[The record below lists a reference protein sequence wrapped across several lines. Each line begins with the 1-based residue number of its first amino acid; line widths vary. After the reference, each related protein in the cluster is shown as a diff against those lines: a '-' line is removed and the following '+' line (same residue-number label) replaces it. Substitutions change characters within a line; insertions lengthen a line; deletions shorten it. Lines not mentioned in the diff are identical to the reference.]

1 VVTPRVEVEDAVVDF
16 GAIRALD
23 HVSLAVDPGKVLAVL
38 GPSGSG
44 KSTLLRA
51 VTGLQPLDHGCVRI
65 DGRDQ
70 APIAVHERGV
80 GLMFQDQAL
89 FPHRDV
95 GGNVAFGLRMQG
107 LARAAI
113 ERRVGELLELVGLP
127 DAARRPVGELSGGE
141 QQRVAL
147 ARALA
152 PEPKV
157 LLLDE
162 PLGAL
167 DRTLRERLAGDLRR
181 LFTDTGLTVVAV
193 THDQAEAFALADR
206 IAVMEDGAV
215 LQSGPPV
222 SVWERPV
229 DRRVAVQL
237 GHTNLV
243 SAVVRGGVAA
253 TPWGPLPVAAGDGP
267 ADLLVR
273 ATGVVLDPDGPL
285 PAEVRAATFQG
296 SRTTLAL
303 AVDAGHPGAPL
314 LRAEVPSHDAPR
326 RDEPCRVRIEPAAV
340 VVLAP

>member
-1 VVTPRVEVEDAVVDF
+1 MTPRVEVRDAVVTF

-23 HVSLAVDPGKVLAVL
+23 HVSVAVEPGEVLAVL

-51 VTGLQPLDHGCVRI
+51 VTGLQRLDHGRVLL

-70 APIAVHERGV
+70 ERVPVHERGV

-95 GGNVAFGLRMQG
+95 AGNLAFGLRMQG
-107 LARAAI
+107 LDRATIEARV
-113 ERRVGELLELVGLP
+113 RELLVLVGLH
-127 DAARRPVGELSGGE
+127 DAGDRPVGELSGGE

-152 PEPKV
+152 PEPRV

-167 DRTLRERLAGDLRR
+167 DRTLRERLVGELRR
-181 LFTDTGLTVVAV
+181 LFTDTGLTVITV

-215 LQSGPPV
+215 LQSGAPV
-222 SVWERPV
+222 AVWERPA

-237 GHTNLV
+237 GLTNLV
-243 SAVVRGGVAA
+243 STTVRDGMAP
-253 TPWGPLPVAAGDGP
+253 TPWGALPVRAADGP

-273 ATGVVLDPDGPL
+273 PTGVLVDPDGAL
-285 PAEVRAATFQG
+285 RARVRAAAFQG
-296 SRTTLAL
+296 SRTLLDL
-303 AVDAGHPGAPL
+303 AVEAEQPDPPL
-314 LRAEVPSHDAPR
+314 LRAEVASHDAPG
-326 RDEPCRVRIEPAAV
+326 RDECCRVRIDPAAV
-340 VVLAP
+340 VVLGP